1 MGEALVITGGRGA
14 GEVLGVLLEGW
25 GEELSE
31 GWGAAVVIC
40 TLVVIGGTE
49 AMWCNQILYMH
60 FLSTQMLLFLLDHIG
75 FMCDTYY

>member
-25 GEELSE
+25 GEELSK

-49 AMWCNQILYMH
+49 AMWWDGVGLTMMVE
-60 FLSTQMLLFLLDHIG
+60 FSARAK
-75 FMCDTYY
+75 